1 MVSIRLKF
9 KASKSVPDEGVI
21 YYQIMQNRRVCR
33 IASDYRILASE
44 WDEKRAVVATDA
56 VDRRIFIRM
65 VKHGI
70 DRDMKRVLRVVRR
83 FEESYVEFSVNDIA
97 EEYRRLSSQ
106 YSVFSYMERSEE
118 RRVGKEC

>member
-56 VDRRIFIRM
+56 VDRRILIRM

-70 DRDMKRVLRVVRR
+70 DRDMKRVL
-83 FEESYVEFSVNDIA
+83 
-97 EEYRRLSSQ
+97 
-106 YSVFSYMERSEE
+106 
-118 RRVGKEC
+118 